1 METNSIT
8 SGRKDT
14 MRYIMNN
21 GGDIQSTTSFFF
33 SYMPAELYTSFDS
46 EDNRNTDGYKKCN
59 NNKQKKNDIQFGIA
73 THQYEMRVIHSLWF
87 HLAC

>member
-46 EDNRNTDGYKKCN
+46 EDNRNTDG
-59 NNKQKKNDIQFGIA
+59 QKKNVTITKKKRTIYNLVCKSQWSNFSNPPI
-73 THQYEMRVIHSLWF
+73 
-87 HLAC
+87 